1 MKAGQYRSFVASAFI
16 LNRKSFAVQIP
27 TQSRRIASSRSE
39 SRMSSSERT
48 EGRRTPDPQGASW
61 SSMNQKDRKVLAS
74 WAIAFATFYAFAAV
88 GLLVLLMHGRQAPV
102 AADSS
107 RSAGAPLQ
115 EKALSL
121 R

>member
-1 MKAGQYRSFVASAFI
+1 MKAGQYRSSVASAFI

-27 TQSRRIASSRSE
+27 TLSRSVASSRSE
-39 SRMSSSERT
+39 NRMSSSERT
-48 EGRRTPDPQGASW
+48 EGRRTSDPQGASW
-61 SSMNQKDRKVLAS
+61 SSMNQKDRKVFAS
-74 WAIAFATFYAFAAV
+74 WAIAVATFYAFAAI
-88 GLLVLLMHGRQAPV
+88 GLLLLLMHGRQAPV
-102 AADSS
+102 AGDSS